1 MKRTPVTLLLTAV
14 AFGASAQSLLVH
26 LEDGTTESH
35 AISSIRSITF
45 EADDMQLNL
54 LAGTTIVWPIAEVR
68 SYAFDLLT
76 TAVHAH
82 DARSLLQV
90 YPNPASEQVTIR
102 LEQRTATLAS
112 IAITDIAGR
121 TVALL
126 FEGEAPA
133 GSTRFMW
140 DPREQGAAR
149 AGLYLCR
156 ITTEH
161 GVLTA
166 PIMIQ

>member
-1 MKRTPVTLLLTAV
+1 MIRSTVTLLLTAH
-14 AFGASAQSLLVH
+14 ACAATAQSLLVH
-26 LEDGTTESH
+26 LEDGSTESH
-35 AISSIRSITF
+35 PINAIRSITF
-45 EADDMQLNL
+45 ESGDMQLNL
-54 LAGTTIVWPIAEVR
+54 LAGTTIAWPIAEVR

-76 TAVHAH
+76 TTVNGHEAWGA
-82 DARSLLQV
+82 LQV
-90 YPNPASEQVTIR
+90 FPNPASEQVTIR
-102 LEQRTATLAS
+102 FEQRRATRAS

-121 TVALL
+121 TVVEL
-126 FEGEAPA
+126 FQGEVPA
-133 GSTRFMW
+133 GSTRFTW

-166 PIMIQ
+166 PILIQ

>member
-1 MKRTPVTLLLTAV
+1 MKRTPFTLLFSAL
-14 AFGASAQSLLVH
+14 AFGASAQSLL
-26 LEDGTTESH
+26 LNLADGSTESH
-35 AISSIRSITF
+35 PISSIRSITF
-45 EADDMQLNL
+45 ESGDMQLNL
-54 LAGTTIVWPIAEVR
+54 LAGTTLAWPIAEVR

-76 TAVHAH
+76 TALEEHEAWGM
-82 DARSLLQV
+82 LQV
-90 YPNPASEQVTIR
+90 FPNPASEQITIR
-102 LEQRTATLAS
+102 FEQRAATRVS

-121 TVALL
+121 TVTRI

-133 GSTRFMW
+133 GSTRYLW

-166 PIMIQ
+166 PIMVQ

>member
-1 MKRTPVTLLLTAV
+1 MKRTPFTLLFSAL
-14 AFGASAQSLLVH
+14 AFGAPAQSLL
-26 LEDGTTESH
+26 LNLADGSTESH
-35 AISSIRSITF
+35 SISTIRSITF
-45 EADDMQLNL
+45 ESGDMQLNL
-54 LAGTTIVWPIAEVR
+54 LAGTTLAWPIAEVR

-76 TAVHAH
+76 TALEEHEAWGM
-82 DARSLLQV
+82 LQV
-90 YPNPASEQVTIR
+90 FPNPASEQITIR
-102 LEQRTATLAS
+102 FEQRAATRVS

-121 TVALL
+121 TVTRI

-133 GSTRFMW
+133 GSTRYLW

-166 PIMIQ
+166 PIMVQ